1 MQKRSVQIYTITP
14 SKVSLSLHP
23 AIQKT
28 YEFLT
33 KLAFSTPLM
42 SWSSLMNDAIASS
55 FTIPAI
61 KISPKEFQVTGGL
74 LAYRFHEL
82 QGSSNRHIDILVDKK
97 RETVSSVKLAES
109 AWLEILILLRSQLH
123 TKNNRELYQELFLDD
138 MFPKRIMNLLLA
150 GDPEHPNR
158 KMNINRISELLG
170 IDRNC
175 FSRAQNTQNQH
186 KQALTDLNSGKAE

>member
-1 MQKRSVQIYTITP
+1 MQKRSLQIYTITQ

-23 AIQKT
+23 AIQKP

-33 KLAFSTPLM
+33 NLTFSTPLT
-42 SWSSLMNDAIASS
+42 SWSSFINDAIASS
-55 FTIPAI
+55 FMIPAI
-61 KISPKEFQVTGGL
+61 KISPKEFQITGGL

-82 QGSSNRHIDILVDKK
+82 QGPVDGHIDILVDKK
-97 RETVSSVKLAES
+97 QERFSSVKLAES
-109 AWLEILILLRSQLH
+109 AWLEILIVLRSQLH
-123 TKNNRELYQELFLDD
+123 TNENLTLYRELFLNGLL
-138 MFPKRIMNLLLA
+138 PETHRNSLLA

-158 KMNINRISELLG
+158 KMNINRISDLLG

>member
-1 MQKRSVQIYTITP
+1 MQKRSVQIYTITQ

-23 AIQKT
+23 AILKP

-74 LAYRFHEL
+74 LAYRFYEL
-82 QGSSNRHIDILVDKK
+82 QASNDCHIDILVDKK
-97 RETVSSVKLAES
+97 QERLSSVRLAES

-123 TKNNRELYQELFLDD
+123 TNDNRTLYRELFLDD
-138 MFPKRIMNLLLA
+138 LLPEMHSKSLLA

-158 KMNINRISELLG
+158 KMNINRISDLLG

-175 FSRAQNTQNQH
+175 FSRAQNTQSQH

>member
-1 MQKRSVQIYTITP
+1 MQKRSVQIYTITQ

-23 AIQKT
+23 AIQKP

-33 KLAFSTPLM
+33 KLAFSTPLT
-42 SWSSLMNDAIASS
+42 SWSPPINNAIASS
-55 FTIPAI
+55 FTIPVI
-61 KISPKEFQVTGGL
+61 KISPKEFQITGGL

-82 QGSSNRHIDILVDKK
+82 SGSKDGSIDVQVDKK
-97 RETVSSVKLAES
+97 QGRLSSVKLAES

-123 TKNNRELYQELFLDD
+123 TNDNRTLYRELFLNGVL
-138 MFPKRIMNLLLA
+138 PETHSQLLLA
-150 GDPEHPNR
+150 GDPQHPNR
-158 KMNINRISELLG
+158 KMNINRISDLLG

-175 FSRAQNTQNQH
+175 FSRAQNTQSQH

>member
-1 MQKRSVQIYTITP
+1 MQKRSLQIYTITQ

-23 AIQKT
+23 AIQKP

-61 KISPKEFQVTGGL
+61 KISPKEFQITGGL

-82 QGSSNRHIDILVDKK
+82 QASNDYHIDILVDKK
-97 RETVSSVKLAES
+97 QERLSSVKLAES

-123 TKNNRELYQELFLDD
+123 TNDNRTLYRELFLDD
-138 MFPKRIMNLLLA
+138 LLPEMHSKSLLA

-158 KMNINRISELLG
+158 KMNINRISDLLG

-175 FSRAQNTQNQH
+175 FARAQNTQNQH
-186 KQALTDLNSGKAE
+186 KQALTELNSGKAE

>member
-61 KISPKEFQVTGGL
+61 KISP
-74 LAYRFHEL
+74 
-82 QGSSNRHIDILVDKK
+82 NRTTDPHH
-97 RETVSSVKLAES
+97 VK
-109 AWLEILILLRSQLH
+109 
-123 TKNNRELYQELFLDD
+123 
-138 MFPKRIMNLLLA
+138 M
-150 GDPEHPNR
+150 
-158 KMNINRISELLG
+158 
-170 IDRNC
+170 
-175 FSRAQNTQNQH
+175 
-186 KQALTDLNSGKAE
+186 

>member
-1 MQKRSVQIYTITP
+1 MQKRSVQIYTITQ

-23 AIQKT
+23 AIQKP

-61 KISPKEFQVTGGL
+61 KISPKEFQITGGL

-82 QGSSNRHIDILVDKK
+82 QGSSNRHINIWVDKK
-97 RETVSSVKLAES
+97 QETFSLEALAQS
-109 AWLEILILLRSQLH
+109 AWLEILTLLRSQLN
-123 TKNNRELYQELFLDD
+123 TQNNRTLYRELFLED
-138 MFPKRIMNLLLA
+138 MFPR
-150 GDPEHPNR
+150 R
-158 KMNINRISELLG
+158 S
-170 IDRNC
+170 
-175 FSRAQNTQNQH
+175 
-186 KQALTDLNSGKAE
+186 

>member
-1 MQKRSVQIYTITP
+1 MQKRSVQIYTITQ

-23 AIQKT
+23 AIQKP

-33 KLAFSTPLM
+33 KLAFSTPLT
-42 SWSSLMNDAIASS
+42 SWSPPINNAIASS
-55 FTIPAI
+55 FTIPVI
-61 KISPKEFQVTGGL
+61 KISPKEFQITGGL
-74 LAYRFHEL
+74 LAYRFYEL
-82 QGSSNRHIDILVDKK
+82 QASNDCHIDILVDKK
-97 RETVSSVKLAES
+97 QERLSSVRLAES

-123 TKNNRELYQELFLDD
+123 TNDNRTLYRELFLDD
-138 MFPKRIMNLLLA
+138 LLPEMHSKSLLA

-158 KMNINRISELLG
+158 KMNINRISDLLG

-186 KQALTDLNSGKAE
+186 KQALTELNSGKAE

>member
-1 MQKRSVQIYTITP
+1 MQKRSLQIYTITP
-14 SKVSLSLHP
+14 SKVSFSLHP
-23 AIQKT
+23 AIQIP

-42 SWSSLMNDAIASS
+42 SWSPLMNDAIASS

-61 KISPKEFQVTGGL
+61 KISPKEFQITGGL

-123 TKNNRELYQELFLDD
+123 TKNNRELYQELFLDGLLPE
-138 MFPKRIMNLLLA
+138 MHSKLLLA

-186 KQALTDLNSGKAE
+186 KQALTELNSGKAE

>member
-1 MQKRSVQIYTITP
+1 MQKRSLQIYTITP
-14 SKVSLSLHP
+14 SKVSFSLHP
-23 AIQKT
+23 AIQIP

-42 SWSSLMNDAIASS
+42 SWSPLMNDAIASS

-61 KISPKEFQVTGGL
+61 KISPKEFQITGGL

-123 TKNNRELYQELFLDD
+123 TKNNRELYQELFLKGLLPE
-138 MFPKRIMNLLLA
+138 MLSQLLLA
-150 GDPEHPNR
+150 GDPEQPNR
-158 KMNINRISELLG
+158 KMNINWMSDLLG
-170 IDRNC
+170 IDRNN
-175 FSRAQNTQNQH
+175 FSRAQKIQNQR
-186 KQALTDLNSGKAE
+186 QQRLTIMDSGKAK

>member
-61 KISPKEFQVTGGL
+61 KISPKEFQITGGL

>member
-1 MQKRSVQIYTITP
+1 MQKRTVQIYTITP

-23 AIQKT
+23 AIQKP

-33 KLAFSTPLM
+33 KLAFSTSLT
-42 SWSSLMNDAIASS
+42 SWSSLINDAIASS
-55 FTIPAI
+55 SMISAI
-61 KISPKEFQVTGGL
+61 KISSKEFQITGGL
-74 LAYRFHEL
+74 LAYRYHEL
-82 QGSSNRHIDILVDKK
+82 LGSKDGPIDVLVDKK
-97 RETVSSVKLAES
+97 LERLSSVKLAES

-123 TKNNRELYQELFLDD
+123 TKNNRELYLELFLDS
-138 MFPKRIMNLLLA
+138 LLPEIHSKSLLT
-150 GDPEHPNR
+150 GDPDHPNR
-158 KMNINRISELLG
+158 KMNINRISDLLG

>member
-61 KISPKEFQVTGGL
+61 KISPKEFQITGGL

-158 KMNINRISELLG
+158 KMNINRISDLLG

>member
-1 MQKRSVQIYTITP
+1 MQKRSLQIYTITP
-14 SKVSLSLHP
+14 SKVSFSLHP
-23 AIQKT
+23 AIQIP

-42 SWSSLMNDAIASS
+42 SWSPLMNDAIASS

-61 KISPKEFQVTGGL
+61 KISPKEFQITGGL

-82 QGSSNRHIDILVDKK
+82 QASNDYHIDILVDKK
-97 RETVSSVKLAES
+97 QERLSSVKLAES

-123 TKNNRELYQELFLDD
+123 TNDNRTLYRELFLDD
-138 MFPKRIMNLLLA
+138 LLPEMHSKSLLA

-186 KQALTDLNSGKAE
+186 KQALTELNSGKAE

>member
-61 KISPKEFQVTGGL
+61 KISPKEFQITGGL

-158 KMNINRISELLG
+158 KMNINRISDLLG

-186 KQALTDLNSGKAE
+186 KQALTELNSGKAE

>member
-1 MQKRSVQIYTITP
+1 MQKRSLQIYTITP
-14 SKVSLSLHP
+14 SKVSFSLHP
-23 AIQKT
+23 AIQIP

-61 KISPKEFQVTGGL
+61 KISPKEFQITGGL

-82 QGSSNRHIDILVDKK
+82 QASNDYHIDILVDKK
-97 RETVSSVKLAES
+97 QERLSSVKLAES

-123 TKNNRELYQELFLDD
+123 TNDNRTLYRELFLDGLLPE
-138 MFPKRIMNLLLA
+138 MHSKSLLA

-186 KQALTDLNSGKAE
+186 KQALTELNSGKAE

>member
-1 MQKRSVQIYTITP
+1 MQKRSVQIYTITQ

-23 AIQKT
+23 AIQKP

-42 SWSSLMNDAIASS
+42 SWSALMNDAIASS

-61 KISPKEFQVTGGL
+61 KISPKEFQITGGL

-82 QGSSNRHIDILVDKK
+82 KVSNNSHIDILVDKK
-97 RETVSSVKLAES
+97 QERLSSVRLAES

-123 TKNNRELYQELFLDD
+123 TNDNRTLYRELFLDGLLPE
-138 MFPKRIMNLLLA
+138 MHSKSLLA
-150 GDPEHPNR
+150 VDPEHPNR
-158 KMNINRISELLG
+158 KMNINRISDLLG

-186 KQALTDLNSGKAE
+186 KHALTGLNSGKAE

>member
-1 MQKRSVQIYTITP
+1 MQKRSVQIYTITQ

-23 AIQKT
+23 AILKP

-42 SWSSLMNDAIASS
+42 SWSSLMNDTIASS

-74 LAYRFHEL
+74 LAYRFYEL
-82 QGSSNRHIDILVDKK
+82 QASNDCHIDILVDKK
-97 RETVSSVKLAES
+97 QERLSSVRLAES

-123 TKNNRELYQELFLDD
+123 TNDNRTLYRELFLDGLLPE
-138 MFPKRIMNLLLA
+138 MHSKLLLA

-186 KQALTDLNSGKAE
+186 KQALTELNSGKAE

>member
-1 MQKRSVQIYTITP
+1 MQKRTVQIYTINQ

-23 AIQKT
+23 AIQKP

-42 SWSSLMNDAIASS
+42 SWSALMNDAIASS

-61 KISPKEFQVTGGL
+61 KISPKEFQITGGL

-82 QGSSNRHIDILVDKK
+82 KVSNNSHIDILVDKK
-97 RETVSSVKLAES
+97 QERLSSVKLAES

-123 TKNNRELYQELFLDD
+123 TNDNRTLYREFFLDGLLPE
-138 MFPKRIMNLLLA
+138 MHSKSLLA
-150 GDPEHPNR
+150 GDPDHPNR
-158 KMNINRISELLG
+158 KMNINRISDLLG

-186 KQALTDLNSGKAE
+186 KQALTKLNSGKAE